1 MLAPSPNPGGRIS
14 TYLCMSYP
22 GQHGELSLT
31 RLFHSSPTI
40 SFFCMIPRLTL
51 ISLYG
56 PFDFEEKYTD
66 VGFVI
71 SVVPQ
76 AEDLLLYRMSRP
88 SLLQERESYRAES
101 RIGSKQHRPI
111 NILIT
116 IGGTCLSSH
125 GWASL
130 IGDPSGASGRLDRCS
145 WGRFGS
151 RGQSECPWTA

>member
-1 MLAPSPNPGGRIS
+1 MLWRTHYWTVPLLQTFEKHVPLTGGAFPEPWWTHIYVS
-14 TYLCMSYP
+14 SSCMSYQ

-40 SFFCMIPRLTL
+40 SFSCMIPRLTL

-66 VGFVI
+66 VGLVI

-76 AEDLLLYRMSRP
+76 AEDLLLYRMSR
-88 SLLQERESYRAES
+88 SWLLQERELNRAES

-116 IGGTCLSSH
+116 IGGTCL
-125 GWASL
+125 
-130 IGDPSGASGRLDRCS
+130 
-145 WGRFGS
+145 
-151 RGQSECPWTA
+151 